1 MIRHDALRFPSNY
14 WDHISQE
21 AKDFCVALMQKRPKD
36 RLPASEAV
44 HHPWIKMASKH
55 HSGEDAAHMLEK
67 YDNVITS
74 LSKFSE
80 SDDLAKLALEVIA
93 FSTPPSKMEELRML
107 FQRID
112 TDDSGTIDFEEFKKA
127 MALHPEYP
135 PERLQQ
141 IFDAIDVSH
150 NGAVDYTEFLAA
162 TIESQKTELIGR
174 GSIKEAFNALD
185 RDGDGYITES
195 DLTRSLGHSAT
206 EESIKRYL
214 TQADD
219 KGRVSFQIFKT
230 TMMLE
235 LASPD
240 HKNVEEQLFRMS
252 SGRRKDDGE
261 EKAEES

>member
-44 HHPWIKMASKH
+44 HHPWIKMESKH

-107 FQRID
+107 FQKID

-141 IFDAIDVSH
+141 IFDAIVRRVHRTHAAYSTSNTAIDQVHACSPILCAVQDVSH

-185 RDGDGYITES
+185 RDGDGYVS
-195 DLTRSLGHSAT
+195 CYLMARSVPARACVRGTHLKIA
-206 EESIKRYL
+206 
-214 TQADD
+214 AC
-219 KGRVSFQIFKT
+219 
-230 TMMLE
+230 ML
-235 LASPD
+235 AYARACAHVHVRD
-240 HKNVEEQLFRMS
+240 
-252 SGRRKDDGE
+252 
-261 EKAEES
+261 